1 MLILYLNWIIF
12 QLYLNCSK
20 ICKNYQALF
29 DFIISVKWANKCK
42 TYNNSCK
49 NCQALSFSPSPYL
62 REIAGTKI
70 NFHTTPPHY
79 TTGNFL
85 RNNVNDVFTPMP
97 SISLPCHRDSIQ
109 VPWFVSERVLM
120 SWNYAF
126 HPSLSH

>member
-97 SISLPCHRDSIQ
+97 STAVATKIRPYIC
-109 VPWFVSERVLM
+109 RVNNLKIIHLKM
-120 SWNYAF
+120 W
-126 HPSLSH
+126 LVVLKRTD